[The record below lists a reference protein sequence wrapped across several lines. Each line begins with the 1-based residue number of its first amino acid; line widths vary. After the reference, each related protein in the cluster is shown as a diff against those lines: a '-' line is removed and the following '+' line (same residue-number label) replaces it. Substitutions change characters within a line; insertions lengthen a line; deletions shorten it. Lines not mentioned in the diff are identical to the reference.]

1 MEEDRIVELVTSLKA
16 QVSQLREQVGKIEEA
31 MEVYQ
36 TEISGNGNNMG
47 IRTRVAIIWRTYVW
61 ILCSA
66 SAVSGSF
73 ITWMVM
79 RHLQN

>member
-1 MEEDRIVELVTSLKA
+1 MEEERILELVTSLKA
-16 QVSQLREQVGKIEEA
+16 QVSQLRKQVGKIEEA

-36 TEISGNGNNMG
+36 TEISGNDRSMG

-66 SAVSGSF
+66 SAVGGSF

-79 RHLQN
+79 HHLQH